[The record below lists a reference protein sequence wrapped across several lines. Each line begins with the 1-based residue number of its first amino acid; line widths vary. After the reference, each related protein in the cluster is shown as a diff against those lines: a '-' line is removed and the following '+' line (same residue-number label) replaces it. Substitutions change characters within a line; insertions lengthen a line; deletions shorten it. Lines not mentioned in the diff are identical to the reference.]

1 MLITTSKEAL
11 AILDGLLDTRSLT
24 QIQEF
29 VFDRAWEG
37 DSYAAIAER
46 SGYDEDYIKAVGA
59 RLWKSISQLLGI
71 RVNKNNLRSAFGQY
85 ARNIRETDN
94 IGLNLRA
101 EIEDLKR
108 VDWGEAPDLACFYG
122 RQAELA
128 RLTQWISIDKCKLV
142 ALLGMGGIGKTT
154 ALTQLA
160 SQLADTQE
168 FEYIIWRSLRNAP
181 PLERLLADLILFL
194 SNRLETTVEINILL
208 EQLRTSRCLVILDN
222 WETILDPDRM
232 GEFRAGYEGY
242 SELLELIG
250 TTAHQSCVAITS
262 RERPVVLMPLEG
274 IESKVQILR
283 LQGSSEA
290 VSGILA
296 DRQLQGTVADL
307 AELGDRYSN
316 NPLAMKIVATSID
329 SLFDRNVRAFLNED
343 TLAFSGIRLLLDRQ
357 FQRLS
362 ELETSVMYW
371 LAINRD
377 GTTLAELERELVPS
391 VPKGKILETLES
403 LYGRSLIEKNL
414 AQFTPQPVV
423 MEYAIDRLIETAI
436 SEICQQAPQ
445 ILFTH
450 ALIEAQ
456 APEYIRESQR
466 KTILSPLLDR
476 LASQLGD
483 RTTLIHLFQQNLA
496 LLQSQQYRQ
505 AAIDPLDLQPLGY
518 GAGNLIN
525 LLCHLQADLT
535 GANFSGLTIRQA
547 YLRDTS
553 LHQVNF
559 TNVNSIQCAFAETMS
574 DVYGL
579 AFSPDGTL
587 VAMVGITGILSVYR
601 VTTGEWLYAIAAH
614 GSVSMGVV
622 FDGAGT
628 SLFTCS
634 FDRQICQWDAAT
646 GNCLRSWRADSSIWD
661 IALSPDDKYLASGH
675 EHNTIQ
681 IWDLQTL
688 QQIQIL
694 SEHGGMVTCIDFH
707 PQLPLLVSSSVDG
720 TFKLWDYQTGKCLK
734 TVTEHTNVVWEV
746 KFQPQGTGVAS
757 VSNDGLAKLWNLEL
771 DCLHTFEV
779 GIVIGHPIAFSP
791 DGQLFACG
799 CNDAKIRLWDVE
811 SGRLVRVLPSGR
823 NLWNVIF
830 SPDGR
835 TVVSSSD
842 AAQVKF
848 WDVQLGQCTK
858 TLQGEFINFWS
869 IGFNPQGTLLASG
882 GDDLRVRLWDVAG
895 GKCVQTLT
903 GHTSRI
909 ATVLFH
915 PHQPL
920 LASCGYD
927 GMIKLW
933 DLQGR
938 CLQTLVESAGSRIQ
952 KIAFHPTQPLL
963 LSGGYETPKRLWDLA
978 TGRSIGTLDLPD
990 DSAIP
995 YRIAFAFH
1003 PQGNLLASGNGSG
1016 LLLLWDVELGA
1027 LIWQLPAHQM
1037 PLWTLDFHPDGHLI
1051 ATGGHDGTVKLWD
1064 TATGEC
1070 VKALDGFNGKVMS
1083 VNFSQDGT
1091 LLAISC
1097 ESIVQIWDLAT
1108 QTPICTLT
1116 GHTKLIYS
1124 STFDPA
1130 RPHILVSAGD
1140 DGTIREWNITTG
1152 ECLQVLRPDRIY
1164 EGLNIAGAIGF
1175 SEGQRATLKALGAV
1189 E

>member
-1 MLITTSKEAL
+1 MLIITSKEAL
-11 AILDGLLDTRSLT
+11 AMLDGLLDTRSLT

-59 RLWKSISQLLGI
+59 RLWRSISQLLNI
-71 RVNKNNLRSAFGQY
+71 RVSKNNLRSAFGQY
-85 ARNIRETDN
+85 ARNSRETDN
-94 IGLNLRA
+94 NIGLKLGA
-101 EIEDLKR
+101 EIEDLER

-122 RQAELA
+122 RQAELD

-154 ALTQLA
+154 ALAQLA

-194 SNRLETTVEINILL
+194 SNRLETTVEINILIQ
-208 EQLRTSRCLVILDN
+208 QLRTSRCLVILDN

-232 GEFRAGYEGY
+232 GEFRSGYEGY

-250 TTAHQSCVAITS
+250 TTAHRSCVAITS
-262 RERPVVLMPLEG
+262 RERPAVLMPLEG
-274 IESKVQILR
+274 VESKVQILR
-283 LQGSSEA
+283 LQGSSET

-296 DRQLQGTVADL
+296 DRDLQGTGSDL

-316 NPLAMKIVATSID
+316 NPLAMKIVATSIGD
-329 SLFDRNVRAFLNED
+329 LFNRDVRAFLNED
-343 TLAFSGIRLLLDRQ
+343 TLAFSGIRRLLDRQ
-357 FQRLS
+357 FQRFS
-362 ELETSVMYW
+362 ALETSVMYW

-377 GTTLAELERELVPS
+377 DTTLAELDRQLVPS
-391 VPKGKILETLES
+391 LPKGKILEILES
-403 LYGRSLIEKNL
+403 LYGRSLIEQNK
-414 AQFTPQPVV
+414 ARFTQQPVV
-423 MEYAIDRLIETAI
+423 MEYVTDRLIETAI
-436 SEICQQAPQ
+436 AEICQQAPQ

-456 APEYIRESQR
+456 APEYIRASQR
-466 KTILSPLLDR
+466 KLILTPLLDR
-476 LASQLGD
+476 LASKLGD
-483 RTTLIHLFQQNLA
+483 RSTLIHLFHQNLA
-496 LLQSQQYRQ
+496 LLQPQNRS

-518 GAGNLIN
+518 GAGNFIN

-535 GANFSGLTIRQA
+535 GANLSGLTIRQA
-547 YLRDTS
+547 YLHDTS
-553 LHQVNF
+553 LQQVNF
-559 TNVNSIQCAFAETMS
+559 TNVNSIQCAFAEALS

-579 AFSPDGTL
+579 AFSPNGTL

-622 FDGAGT
+622 FDSAGT

-646 GNCLRSWRADSSIWD
+646 GNCLRSWQTDSSMWD
-661 IALSPDDKYLASGH
+661 IALSPDEKYLASGH
-675 EHNTIQ
+675 ENSTIQ

-688 QQIQIL
+688 EQIHIL
-694 SEHGGMVTCIDFH
+694 SKHGGMVTSIDFH
-707 PQLPLLVSSSVDG
+707 SQLPLLVSSSIDG

-734 TVTEHTNVVWEV
+734 TATAHTNIVWEV
-746 KFQPQGTGVAS
+746 KFQPQGTSIAS
-757 VSNDGLAKLWNLEL
+757 VSNDGLAKLWNLDLE
-771 DCLHTFEV
+771 CLHTFEV
-779 GIVIGHPIAFSP
+779 GIVLGHPIAFSP
-791 DGQLFACG
+791 DGQIFACG
-799 CNDAKIRLWDVE
+799 CTDAKIRLWDVE

-823 NLWNVIF
+823 NLWNIIF

-848 WDVQLGQCTK
+848 WDVRLGQCTK
-858 TLQGEFINFWS
+858 TLQGECINFWS

-882 GDDLRVRLWDVAG
+882 GDDLRVRLWDVAS
-895 GKCVQTLT
+895 GKCLQTLT
-903 GHTSRI
+903 GHTGRI

-920 LASCGYD
+920 LASCSFD
-927 GMIKLW
+927 GTIKLW

-938 CLQTLVESAGSRIQ
+938 CLQTLVESAGARIQ

-963 LSGGYETPKRLWDLA
+963 LSGGYEVQTRLWDLA

-990 DSAIP
+990 DDAVP
-995 YRIAFAFH
+995 YRIAFAFN
-1003 PQGNLLASGNGSG
+1003 PPGNLLASGNGSG
-1016 LLLLWDVELGA
+1016 LLLLWDFESGA
-1027 LIWQLPAHQM
+1027 LIWQSSAHQM

-1051 ATGGHDGTVKLWD
+1051 ASGGHDGTVKLWD

-1083 VNFSQDGT
+1083 VNFSQNGT

-1108 QTPICTLT
+1108 QTPIRTLT

-1124 STFDPA
+1124 STFDPS
-1130 RPHILVSAGD
+1130 RPNILVSAGD

-1164 EGLNIAGAIGF
+1164 EGMNIAGAIGF
-1175 SEGQRATLKALGAV
+1175 SEGQRATLKGLGAV
-1189 E
+1189 D

>member
-1 MLITTSKEAL
+1 MLIITSKEAL
-11 AILDGLLDTRSLT
+11 GILYGLLDMRSLT

-29 VFDRAWEG
+29 VFERAWEG
-37 DSYAAIAER
+37 DNYAAIAEK

-59 RLWKSISQLLGI
+59 RLWRSISQLLDI
-71 RVNKNNLRSAFGQY
+71 RVSKNNLRSAFGQY
-85 ARNIRETDN
+85 ARNIREPDNN
-94 IGLNLRA
+94 IGLNIGA
-101 EIEDLKR
+101 EIKELER

-122 RQAELA
+122 RKAELA

-142 ALLGMGGIGKTT
+142 AILGMGGIGKTT

-194 SNRLETTVEINILL
+194 SNRLETTVEINILMQ
-208 EQLRTSRCLVILDN
+208 QLRTSRCLVILDN
-222 WETILDPDRM
+222 WETILDPERM

-242 SELLELIG
+242 GELLELIG

-262 RERPVVLMPLEG
+262 RERPAVLMPLEG
-274 IESKVQILR
+274 VESKVQILR

-290 VSGILA
+290 TSGILA
-296 DRQLQGTVADL
+296 DRELLGTVADL
-307 AELGDRYSN
+307 AKLGDRYSN
-316 NPLAMKIVATSID
+316 NPLAVKIVATSID
-329 SLFDRNVRAFLNED
+329 NLFDRDVRAFLNED

-377 GTTLAELERELVPS
+377 GTTLAELDRELVPS
-391 VPKGKILETLES
+391 VPKREILETLES
-403 LYGRSLIEKNL
+403 LYGRSLIEQNQ
-414 AQFTPQPVV
+414 ARFTQQPVV
-423 MEYAIDRLIETAI
+423 MEYVTDRLIETAI
-436 SEICQQAPQ
+436 AEICQQAPQ

-456 APEYIRESQR
+456 APEYIRASQR
-466 KTILSPLLDR
+466 KTIVTPLLDR
-476 LASQLGD
+476 LASKLGD
-483 RTTLIHLFQQNLA
+483 RATLIQLFHQNLA
-496 LLQSQQYRQ
+496 LLQPQNQ

-518 GAGNLIN
+518 GAGNFIN

-547 YLRDTS
+547 YLHDTS
-553 LHQVNF
+553 LQQVNF
-559 TNVNSIQCAFAETMS
+559 TNVNLIQCAFAEALS

-601 VTTGEWLYAIAAH
+601 VTTGEWLYEIAAH
-614 GSVSMGVV
+614 SSVSMGVV
-622 FDGAGT
+622 FDSAGT

-646 GNCLRSWRADSSIWD
+646 GNCLRSWQTDSSMWQ
-661 IALSPDDKYLASGH
+661 IALSSDEKYLASGH
-675 EHNTIQ
+675 ENGTIQ

-688 QQIQIL
+688 AQIQIW
-694 SEHGGMVTCIDFH
+694 SAHAGMVTCVDFH

-734 TVTEHTNVVWEV
+734 TASEHTNALWEV
-746 KFQPQGTGVAS
+746 QFHPQGTGIAS
-757 VSNDGLAKLWNLEL
+757 VSNDGLAKLWNLDLE
-771 DCLHTFEV
+771 CLHTFEV
-779 GIVIGHPIAFSP
+779 GIVIGRPSAFSP
-791 DGQLFACG
+791 DGQIFACG
-799 CNDAKIRLWDVE
+799 CTDAKIRLWDVE
-811 SGRLVRVLPSGR
+811 SGRLLRVLPSGR
-823 NLWNVIF
+823 NLWNIIF

-835 TVVSSSD
+835 TLVSSSD

-858 TLQGEFINFWS
+858 TFQGEAINFWS

-882 GDDLRVRLWDVAG
+882 GDDTRLRLWDVAG
-895 GKCVQTLT
+895 GKCVQILT

-909 ATVLFH
+909 TKVLFH
-915 PHQPL
+915 PHQPW

-927 GMIKLW
+927 GTIKLW

-938 CLQTLVESAGSRIQ
+938 CLQTFAEAAGVRVHTL
-952 KIAFHPTQPLL
+952 AFHPTQPLL
-963 LSGGYETPKRLWDLA
+963 ISGSYDETTKFWDLT
-978 TGRSIGTLDLPD
+978 TGRSIGTLSLPD
-990 DSAIP
+990 GETFNQN
-995 YRIAFAFH
+995 IALAFN
-1003 PQGNLLASGNGSG
+1003 PQGNLLASGYGSG
-1016 LLLLWDVELGA
+1016 VLSMRDAESDA
-1027 LIWQLPAHQM
+1027 IIWQVSAHQM
-1037 PLWTLDFHPDGHLI
+1037 SLWTLDFHRDGNLI
-1051 ATGGHDGTVKLWD
+1051 ASGSHDGAVKLWNV
-1064 TATGEC
+1064 ATGEC
-1070 VKALDGFNGKVMS
+1070 VKVLDGLNGKVMS

-1108 QTPICTLT
+1108 QTCIRTLI
-1116 GHTKLIYS
+1116 GHIKLIYS
-1124 STFDPA
+1124 STFNPA
-1130 RPHILVSAGD
+1130 RPQILVSAGD
-1140 DGTIREWNITTG
+1140 DGTIREWNVSTG

-1164 EGLNIAGAIGF
+1164 EGMNIAGAIGF
-1175 SEGQRATLKALGAV
+1175 TEGQRATIEALGAV

>member
-1 MLITTSKEAL
+1 MLTITAKEAL
-11 AILDGLLDTRSLT
+11 SILDGLLDTRSLT

-37 DSYAAIAER
+37 DSYTAIAER

-59 RLWKSISQLLGI
+59 RLWKSISQLLEI
-71 RVNKNNLRSAFGQY
+71 RVSKNNLRSAFGQY
-85 ARNIRETDN
+85 ARNIKESDN
-94 IGLNLRA
+94 IGLNLGA

-122 RQAELA
+122 RQAELTQ
-128 RLTQWISIDKCKLV
+128 LTQWISIDKCKLV

-160 SQLADTQE
+160 SQLADSQE

-194 SNRLETTVEINILL
+194 SNRLETTVEINILIQ
-208 EQLRTSRCLVILDN
+208 QLRASRCLVILDN

-242 SELLELIG
+242 SELLDLIG

-262 RERPVVLMPLEG
+262 RERPAVLMPLEG
-274 IESKVQILR
+274 VESKVQILR

-329 SLFDRNVRAFLNED
+329 NLFDRNVRAFLNED

-377 GTTLAELERELVPS
+377 VTTLAELERELVPS

-403 LYGRSLIEKNL
+403 LYGRSLIEQNL
-414 AQFTPQPVV
+414 AQFTQQPVV

-436 SEICQQAPQ
+436 AEICQQAPQ

-456 APEYIRESQR
+456 APEYIRASQR
-466 KTILSPLLDR
+466 KTILTPLLDR
-476 LASQLGD
+476 LASKLGD
-483 RTTLIHLFQQNLA
+483 RATLIHLFQQNLA
-496 LLQSQQYRQ
+496 LLQPHQRP
-505 AAIDPLDLQPLGY
+505 AAIDPLDLHPLGY

-525 LLCHLQADLT
+525 LLSHLQADLT
-535 GANFSGLTIRQA
+535 GANLSGLTIRQA
-547 YLRDTS
+547 YLHDTP
-553 LHQVNF
+553 LQQVNF
-559 TNVNSIQCAFAETMS
+559 TSVNAIQCAFAETVS

-601 VTTGEWLYAIAAH
+601 VTTGEWLYAIPAH
-614 GSVSMGVV
+614 GSVSMGVL
-622 FDGAGT
+622 FDSAGT

-634 FDRQICQWDAAT
+634 FDRQICRWDAAT
-646 GNCLRSWRADSSIWD
+646 GNRVRSWQTDSSMWD
-661 IALSPDDKYLASGH
+661 IALSPDEKYLASGH
-675 EHNTIQ
+675 ENGTIQ

-688 QQIQIL
+688 AQICVL
-694 SEHGGMVTCIDFH
+694 SEHIGMVTSVDLH
-707 PQLPLLVSSSVDG
+707 PQLPLLVSSSIDR
-720 TFKLWDYQTGKCLK
+720 TFKLWDCQTGKCLK
-734 TVTEHTNVVWEV
+734 TATAHTNIVWEV
-746 KFQPQGTGVAS
+746 KFNPQGTGIAS
-757 VSNDGLAKLWNLEL
+757 VSNDGLAKLWNLDLE
-771 DCLHTFEV
+771 CLHTFEV
-779 GIVIGHPIAFSP
+779 GTVLGHPIAFSP
-791 DGQLFACG
+791 DGELFACG
-799 CNDAKIRLWDVE
+799 CNDAKIRLWDVA
-811 SGRLVRVLPSGR
+811 SGRLLRVLPSGR
-823 NLWNVIF
+823 SLWNIIF

-848 WDVQLGQCTK
+848 WDVRLGQCTK
-858 TLQGEFINFWS
+858 TLQGESINFWS

-882 GDDLRVRLWDVAG
+882 GDDMRLRLWDVAG
-895 GKCVQTLT
+895 GKCLQTFT

-927 GMIKLW
+927 GTIKLW

-938 CLQTLVESAGSRIQ
+938 CLQTLVESVGVRIH
-952 KIAFHPTQPLL
+952 KIAFHPTRPLL
-963 LSGGYETPKRLWDLA
+963 VSAGYEAPTRLWDLG
-978 TGRSIGTLDLPD
+978 TGKLSGTIDRPD
-990 DSAIP
+990 GDTFLYNIA
-995 YRIAFAFH
+995 IAFN
-1003 PQGNLLASGNGSG
+1003 PQGNLLAISDGSG
-1016 LLLLWDVELGA
+1016 MLLLWDVESGV
-1027 LIWQLPAHQM
+1027 IIRQLSAHQM
-1037 PLWTLDFHPDGHLI
+1037 PLWTLDFHPAGHTI
-1051 ATGGHDGTVKLWD
+1051 ASGGHDGIVKLWD
-1064 TATGEC
+1064 TATGKC
-1070 VKALDGFNGKVMS
+1070 LKAIEIFNGKVMS
-1083 VNFSQDGT
+1083 VKFSQDGT

-1108 QTPICTLT
+1108 QTCIQTLA

-1124 STFDPA
+1124 LTFDPA
-1130 RPHILVSAGD
+1130 RPQILVSAGD

-1164 EGLNIAGAIGF
+1164 EGMNIAGAIGF

-1189 E
+1189 D

>member
-11 AILDGLLDTRSLT
+11 AMLDGLLDTQSLT

-37 DSYAAIAER
+37 DNYATIAER

-71 RVNKNNLRSAFGQY
+71 RVSKNNLRSAFGQY
-85 ARNIRETDN
+85 ARNIREADNN
-94 IGLNLRA
+94 IGLNLGA
-101 EIEDLKR
+101 EIEDLER

-128 RLTQWISIDKCKLV
+128 QLTQWISIDKCKLV
-142 ALLGMGGIGKTT
+142 VLLGMGGIGKTT
-154 ALTQLA
+154 ALAQLA
-160 SQLADTQE
+160 SQLADNQE

-181 PLERLLADLILFL
+181 PLDRLLADLILFL
-194 SNRLETTVEINILL
+194 SNRLETTVEINILIQ
-208 EQLRTSRCLVILDN
+208 QLRTSHCLVILDN

-250 TTAHQSCVAITS
+250 TTTHQSCVAITS
-262 RERPVVLMPLEG
+262 RERPAVLMPLEG
-274 IESKVQILR
+274 VESKVQILR

-290 VSGILA
+290 TSGILA
-296 DRQLQGTVADL
+296 DRELQGTVADL

-316 NPLAMKIVATSID
+316 NPLAITIVATSID
-329 SLFDRNVRAFLNED
+329 NLFDRDVRAFLNED
-343 TLAFSGIRLLLDRQ
+343 TLVFSEIRRLLDRQ

-377 GTTLAELERELVPS
+377 GTTLAELDRELVPS
-391 VPKGKILETLES
+391 VSKGKILETLES
-403 LYGRSLIEKNL
+403 LYARSLIEKNQ
-414 AQFTPQPVV
+414 ARFTQQPVV
-423 MEYAIDRLIETAI
+423 MEYVTDRLIETAI
-436 SEICQQAPQ
+436 AEICQQAPQ

-450 ALIEAQ
+450 TLIEAQ
-456 APEYIRESQR
+456 APEYIRASQS
-466 KTILSPLLDR
+466 KTILTPLLDR
-476 LASQLGD
+476 LASKLGD
-483 RTTLIHLFQQNLA
+483 RATLIHLFHQNLA
-496 LLQSQQYRQ
+496 LLQPQNRQ
-505 AAIDPLDLQPLGY
+505 VAIDPLDLQPLGY
-518 GAGNLIN
+518 GAGNFIN

-547 YLRDTS
+547 YLHDTP
-553 LHQVNF
+553 LQQVNF
-559 TNVNSIQCAFAETMS
+559 TNVDLIQCAFAEAMS

-579 AFSPDGTL
+579 AFSSDGTL
-587 VAMVGITGILSVYR
+587 VATIGIMGILSVYR

-622 FDGAGT
+622 FDSAGT

-634 FDRQICQWDAAT
+634 FDRQICQWDVAT
-646 GNCLRSWRADSSIWD
+646 GRCLRSWQTDSSMWQ
-661 IALSPDDKYLASGH
+661 IALSPDEKYLASGH
-675 EHNTIQ
+675 ENGTIQ

-688 QQIQIL
+688 AQIHVW
-694 SEHGGMVTCIDFH
+694 SEHAGMVTSVDFH

-720 TFKLWDYQTGKCLK
+720 TFKLWDYQTGECLK
-734 TVTEHTNVVWEV
+734 TAAEHTNAVWEV
-746 KFQPQGTGVAS
+746 QFHPQGTGIAS
-757 VSNDGLAKLWNLEL
+757 VSNDGLAKLWNLDLE
-771 DCLHTFEV
+771 CLHTFEV
-779 GIVIGHPIAFSP
+779 GIVIGRPSAFSP
-791 DGQLFACG
+791 DGQIFACG
-799 CNDAKIRLWDVE
+799 CTDAKIRLWDVE
-811 SGRLVRVLPSGR
+811 SGRLLRVLPSGR
-823 NLWNVIF
+823 NLWSIIF

-835 TVVSSSD
+835 TLVSSSD

-848 WDVQLGQCTK
+848 WDVRLGQCTK
-858 TLQGEFINFWS
+858 TLQGESINFWS

-882 GDDLRVRLWDVAG
+882 GDDTRLRLWDVAG

-909 ATVLFH
+909 TKVLFH
-915 PHQPL
+915 PHQPW

-927 GMIKLW
+927 GTIKLW

-938 CLQTLVESAGSRIQ
+938 CLQTFVESAGARVHTL
-952 KIAFHPTQPLL
+952 AFHPTQPLL
-963 LSGGYETPKRLWDLA
+963 ISGSYDETTKFWDLT
-978 TGRSIGTLDLPD
+978 TGRSIGTLSLPD
-990 DSAIP
+990 GETFNQNISL
-995 YRIAFAFH
+995 AFN
-1003 PQGNLLASGNGSG
+1003 PQGNLLASGYGSG
-1016 LLLLWDVELGA
+1016 VLSMRDAESDA
-1027 LIWQLPAHQM
+1027 IIWQVSAHQM
-1037 PLWTLDFHPDGHLI
+1037 SLWTLDFHPDGHLI
-1051 ATGGHDGTVKLWD
+1051 ATGGHDGAVKLWNVV
-1064 TATGEC
+1064 TGEC

-1108 QTPICTLT
+1108 QTSIRTFT

-1124 STFDPA
+1124 LTFDPA
-1130 RPHILVSAGD
+1130 RPQILVSAGD

-1164 EGLNIAGAIGF
+1164 EGMNIAGAIGF

-1189 E
+1189 D

>member
-1 MLITTSKEAL
+1 MLTLTAKEAL
-11 AILDGLLDTRSLT
+11 SILDGLLDTRSLT

-37 DSYAAIAER
+37 DSYATIAER

-59 RLWKSISQLLGI
+59 RLWKSISQLLEI
-71 RVNKNNLRSAFGQY
+71 RVSKNNLRSAFGQY
-85 ARNIRETDN
+85 ARNSREQDN
-94 IGLNLRA
+94 IGLNLGA

-122 RQAELA
+122 RQAELV

-160 SQLADTQE
+160 SQLADSQE

-194 SNRLETTVEINILL
+194 SNRLETTVEINILMQ
-208 EQLRTSRCLVILDN
+208 QLRASRCLVVLDN

-242 SELLELIG
+242 SELLDLIG

-262 RERPVVLMPLEG
+262 RERPAVLMPLEG
-274 IESKVQILR
+274 VESKVQILR

-290 VSGILA
+290 ASGILA
-296 DRQLQGTVADL
+296 DRELQGTVADL

-329 SLFDRNVRAFLNED
+329 NLFDRNVRAFLNED

-362 ELETSVMYW
+362 EFEISIMYW
-371 LAINRD
+371 LAIDRD
-377 GTTLAELERELVPS
+377 GTTIAALERKLVPS

-414 AQFTPQPVV
+414 GRFTQQPVV

-436 SEICQQAPQ
+436 AEICQQAPQ
-445 ILFTH
+445 LLFTH

-466 KTILSPLLDR
+466 KTILTPLLDR

-483 RTTLIHLFQQNLA
+483 RATLIQLFQQNLA
-496 LLQSQQYRQ
+496 LLQPQNRP
-505 AAIDPLDLQPLGY
+505 AAIDPSDLQPLGY

-525 LLCHLQADLT
+525 LLSHLQADLT
-535 GANFSGLTIRQA
+535 GADLSGLTIRQA
-547 YLRDTS
+547 YLHDTP
-553 LHQVNF
+553 LQQVNF
-559 TNVNSIQCAFAETMS
+559 TNINSIQCAFADTLN

-587 VAMVGITGILSVYR
+587 VAMVGITGVLSVYR
-601 VTTGEWLYAIAAH
+601 VTTGEWWYAVAAH
-614 GSVSMGVV
+614 GSASMGVV
-622 FDGAGT
+622 FDSAGT
-628 SLFTCS
+628 SLFTS
-634 FDRQICQWDAAT
+634 GFDRQICQWDAAT
-646 GNCLRSWRADSSIWD
+646 GNCLRSWQTDSSMWD

-675 EHNTIQ
+675 ENNTLQ

-688 QQIQIL
+688 ERIHL
-694 SEHGGMVTCIDFH
+694 SSEHRGWVTSVDFH
-707 PQLPLLVSSSVDG
+707 PQLPLLVSSSIDG
-720 TFKLWDYQTGKCLK
+720 TFKLWNYQTGKCLK
-734 TVTEHTNVVWEV
+734 TATAHTNIVWEV
-746 KFQPQGTGVAS
+746 KFRPQGNGIAS
-757 VSNDGLAKLWNLEL
+757 VSNDGLAKLWNLDLE
-771 DCLHTFEV
+771 CLHTFEV
-779 GIVIGHPIAFSP
+779 GIVLGHPIAFSP
-791 DGQLFACG
+791 DGQLFAC
-799 CNDAKIRLWDVE
+799 CCTDSKIRLWDVE
-811 SGRLVRVLPSGR
+811 SGRLLRVLPSGR
-823 NLWNVIF
+823 NLWNIIF
-830 SPDGR
+830 SPNGR
-835 TVVSSSD
+835 TLVSSSG

-848 WDVQLGQCTK
+848 WDVRLGQCTK
-858 TLQGEFINFWS
+858 TLQGECINFWS

-882 GDDLRVRLWDVAG
+882 GDDLRVRLWDVTG

-909 ATVLFH
+909 STVLFH

-927 GMIKLW
+927 GIIKLW

-938 CLQTLVESAGSRIQ
+938 CLRTLVESAGARIQ
-952 KIAFHPTQPLL
+952 KIVFHPTKPLL
-963 LSGGYETPKRLWDLA
+963 LSGGYEAPTRLWDLA

-990 DSAIP
+990 DDPVP
-995 YRIAFAFH
+995 YRIAFAFN
-1003 PQGNLLASGNGSG
+1003 PQGNLLAIGSASGR
-1016 LLLLWDVELGA
+1016 LLLWDIELGK

-1037 PLWTLDFHPDGHLI
+1037 PLWTLDFHPNGRFLVS
-1051 ATGGHDGTVKLWD
+1051 GGHDGAVKLWD
-1064 TATGEC
+1064 AKTGKC
-1070 VKALDGFNGKVMS
+1070 LKAVDGFKGKMMS

-1108 QTPICTLT
+1108 QRCIQTLA

-1130 RPHILVSAGD
+1130 RPEILVSAGD
-1140 DGTIREWNITTG
+1140 DGTIREWNVTTG

-1164 EGLNIAGAIGF
+1164 EGMNIAGAIGF
-1175 SEGQRATLKALGAV
+1175 SEAQRTTLKSLGAV